1 MNSQKADNQLNLAL
15 DATEEERRKSLELDV
30 GYDPIEREWDLII
43 KYSGN
48 LDAVRLVAESVTEMA
63 NEYAIIVIRESRI
76 PELVTI
82 PEVEYIEKP
91 KRLFFQ
97 VSNGKRVSCVNPV
110 RQAPFSLRGKGV
122 LVGIVDSGIDYN
134 LWDFRNPDGTTRIRC
149 LWDQSITGNPPAGYA
164 AGTEYTREQINEAL
178 SAEPLQERYRIVPSR
193 DFSGHGTAVAGIAAG
208 NGRQRGERQGA
219 SGSLRPDAAEGT
231 AGSLQQSAAGGTV
244 GDLRPGTSEG
254 AMGSLQS
261 GAPEDAG
268 TGVRLDMPAVA
279 EQYAGVAP
287 ESELLVVKM
296 GSPRADGFPRTTE
309 LMQGVDYVIKKAL
322 ELRMPVA
329 VNISFGNTYGPH
341 DGSSLLERF
350 LDDISNYWKSV
361 ICVGTGN
368 EGTSAGHTAGRMREN
383 QEEVVQLGVQT
394 NEPALNVQIWKSY
407 VDQADI
413 SLVSPSGVRVG
424 PIQEILGPQR
434 FVLGNTEIL
443 LYYGEPSPYSVRQEI
458 FIDFLPRQSYIDSGV
473 WRIILTPRKIVN
485 GEYEMWLPS
494 QGALNVGTAFLYPE
508 SSATLTIPSTASRV
522 ITVGAYDALNDTYAD
537 FSGRGARTEYTAG
550 YENMTA
556 FKPDLAAPGVNVMTA
571 AAGGGYAPVT
581 GTSFAAPFV
590 TGGAALL
597 MEWGIV
603 KGEDPYLYGEKVK
616 AYLRRGAREL
626 PGFEVYP
633 NAQVGYGALCVE
645 NSLPM

>member
-1 MNSQKADNQLNLAL
+1 MDSQKADNQLNLAL

-30 GYDPIEREWDLII
+30 GYDPVDRKWELII
-43 KYSGN
+43 KYSGD
-48 LDAVRLVAESVTEMA
+48 LEEVRLIAESVTEMA
-63 NEYAIIVIRESRI
+63 NEYAVIVIRESRI
-76 PELVTI
+76 SELVRI
-82 PEVEYIEKP
+82 PEVEYVEKP

-97 VSNGKRVSCVNPV
+97 VANGKRVSCINPV
-110 RQAPFSLRGKGV
+110 RQVPFSLRGKGI
-122 LVGIVDSGIDYN
+122 LVAIVDSGIDYS
-134 LWDFRNPDGTTRIRC
+134 LWDFRNPDGTTRIRA
-149 LWDQSITGNPPAGYA
+149 LWDQSITGNPPAGYSI
-164 AGTEYTREQINEAL
+164 GTEYTQEQINEAL
-178 SAEPLQERYRIVPSR
+178 SMVNQQERNQIVPSR
-193 DFSGHGTAVAGIAAG
+193 DISGHGTAVAGIAAG
-208 NGRQRGERQGA
+208 NGRQRMSSENIRNRENGGQPGMPA
-219 SGSLRPDAAEGT
+219 DEGNGNGIQ
-231 AGSLQQSAAGGTV
+231 AGMPEDT
-244 GDLRPGTSEG
+244 GTS
-254 AMGSLQS
+254 
-261 GAPEDAG
+261 AG
-268 TGVRLDMPAVA
+268 ISYRSDSSAVA

-287 ESELLVVKM
+287 ESELLIVKM

-309 LMQGVDYVIKKAL
+309 LIQGVDYVIKKAL

-473 WRIILTPRKIVN
+473 WKIILTPRKIVN

-494 QGALNVGTAFLYPE
+494 QGVLNVGTAFLYPE
-508 SSATLTIPSTASRV
+508 SGATLTIPSTASRV
-522 ITVGAYDALNDTYAD
+522 VTVGAYDALNYAYAD

-550 YENMTA
+550 YENVAA

-581 GTSFAAPFV
+581 GTSFATPFV

-603 KGEDPYLYGEKVK
+603 RNNDPYLYGEKVK
-616 AYLRRGAREL
+616 AYLRRGARAL

-633 NAQVGYGALCVE
+633 NPQVGYGALCVRD
-645 NSLPM
+645 SIPV